1 MRLHDGEEGNV
12 LNYTRLHGG
21 EEGNVLNYMRLVGR
35 KAMISTT

>member
-1 MRLHDGEEGNV
+1 MRLHGGEEGNV